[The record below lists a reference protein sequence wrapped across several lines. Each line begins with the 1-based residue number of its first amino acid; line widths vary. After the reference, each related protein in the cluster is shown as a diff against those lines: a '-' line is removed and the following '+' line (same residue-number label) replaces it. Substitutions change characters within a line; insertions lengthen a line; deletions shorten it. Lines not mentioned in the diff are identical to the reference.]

1 MKSNGTQ
8 LDLNLIRRAQSG
20 CQDSVSRL
28 SRVAQK
34 RIQTY
39 IYRMTLDFHLSE
51 DLCQETLL
59 EMVRHLGELRIESTA
74 AFWAWLH
81 KTALN
86 KIRHHIRQT
95 RHTKVRQCIETLDD
109 AALVERLSEANASAC
124 DKLIH
129 QEVVQAVVRGM
140 ASLKLNYRSVLT
152 LRCFNDLS
160 YVEIAEVMG
169 GTQLRARLLF
179 FRAKKSLRHQLSRNG
194 FGQMHLVS
202 GLTVFGAITAC
213 SGRSAAAGVLIGQ
226 DAMKTGLGAAILGV
240 AGSKAGL
247 SAAAVVLAVPVL
259 VAIGGLSSGLSRS
272 EAVME
277 RTVPIAEETDAFAYP
292 SRVGDSSDPDGN
304 GWACIDLKKP
314 ETLPVPADPPA
325 VLVDGTHS
333 DTVAL
338 ILPEDHWVQL
348 QFAATLRDA
357 AGPDLLVAGAD
368 VTDLPEV
375 AAVSDTN
382 DLFILVPGPTQRQ
395 PSGVTLVGY
404 DFAQVPASVRLA
416 GVRVRGLANTG
427 AQGGFQLV
435 RVQARTTPVRQPHTA
450 NLMR

>member
-1 MKSNGTQ
+1 MKPNATQ

-20 CQDSVSRL
+20 CQDSISRL
-28 SRVAQK
+28 SRMAQK
-34 RIQTY
+34 RIHTY
-39 IYRMTLDFHLSE
+39 IYRMTLDFHLTQ

-59 EMVRHLGELRIESTA
+59 EMVRHLPDLRIETTP

-95 RHTKVRQCIETLDD
+95 RHTQVRQSIDALDD
-109 AALVERLSEANASAC
+109 GALAERLSEANASAS

-129 QEVVQAVVRGM
+129 QEVVQAVVRAM

-179 FRAKKSLRHQLSRNG
+179 FRARKSLRQQLARNG

-213 SGRSAAAGVLIGQ
+213 TGRSVSAGVLIGH
-226 DAMKTGLGAAILGV
+226 DAMRTGLSAAVLGT
-240 AGSKAGL
+240 AASKAGL
-247 SAAAVVLAVPVL
+247 TAAVVVV
-259 VAIGGLSSGLSRS
+259 VAGLTVGSLSSGLKRT
-272 EAVME
+272 EPVM
-277 RTVPIAEETDAFAYP
+277 RTNAPIAEVFNEFAYP
-292 SRVGDSSDPDGN
+292 TRVGSTSDPDRN

-314 ETLPVPADPPA
+314 ETVPVHVDPPK
-325 VLVDGTHS
+325 VLIEQPHS
-333 DTVAL
+333 ESVAL
-338 ILPEDHWVQL
+338 IVPEDHWVQVE
-348 QFAATLRDA
+348 FARTLLDA
-357 AGPDLLVAGAD
+357 GGPDLLVAGSD
-368 VTDLPEV
+368 VKDLPEV

-382 DLFILVPGPTQRQ
+382 DLFILAPGPTLPQ
-395 PSGVTLVGY
+395 PSGVTLVTY
-404 DFAQVPASVRLA
+404 DFDQIPPGVQLA
-416 GVRVRGLANTG
+416 AVRVRGLADTG
-427 AQGGFQLV
+427 AYGGFQLV
-435 RVQARTTPVRQPHTA
+435 RVQARTTPVRAPQTA
-450 NLMR
+450 TLMR

>member
-1 MKSNGTQ
+1 MKPHDAQ

-39 IYRMTLDFHLSE
+39 IYRMTLDFHLSQ

-59 EMVRHLGELRIESTA
+59 EMVEHLGELRIETTP
-74 AFWAWLH
+74 AFWAWVH

-95 RHTKVRQCIETLDD
+95 RHTRVRQSIDSLDD
-109 AALVERLSEANASAC
+109 AALAERLSEADASAC

-129 QEVVQAVVRGM
+129 QEVVQAVVRAM

-179 FRAKKSLRHQLSRNG
+179 FRAKKSLRHQLARNG
-194 FGQMHLVS
+194 FGRMHLVS

-213 SGRSAAAGVLIGQ
+213 TGRSTAGVLIGHN
-226 DAMKTGLGAAILGV
+226 AMKTGLGAVVLG
-240 AGSKAGL
+240 AGGWKAGL
-247 SAAAVVLAVPVL
+247 AAAAVI
-259 VAIGGLSSGLSRS
+259 VAAGLTVGGLSPGLRRT
-272 EAVME
+272 EAGMK
-277 RTVPIAEETDAFAYP
+277 RTAPIAEVFDEFAYP

-304 GWACIDLKKP
+304 GWTCIDLKKP
-314 ETLPVPADPPA
+314 ETLPLPADLPG
-325 VLVDGTHS
+325 VLVDGPRS
-333 DTVAL
+333 DSVAL
-338 ILPEDHWVQL
+338 ILPEGHWVQL
-348 QFAATLRDA
+348 LFAGTLYNA
-357 AGPDLLVAGAD
+357 SGPDVLVAGAD
-368 VTDLPEV
+368 VKDLPEV

-382 DLFILVPGPTQRQ
+382 DLFILAPSVRQPQ
-395 PSGVTLVGY
+395 PSGVTIVGY
-404 DFAQVPASVRLA
+404 DFAQVPGSVRLA
-416 GVRVRGLANTG
+416 GIRVRGLANTG
-427 AQGGFQLV
+427 PQGGFQLV
-435 RVQARTTPVRQPHTA
+435 RVQARTAPGPAPQTA
-450 NLMR
+450 QLLP